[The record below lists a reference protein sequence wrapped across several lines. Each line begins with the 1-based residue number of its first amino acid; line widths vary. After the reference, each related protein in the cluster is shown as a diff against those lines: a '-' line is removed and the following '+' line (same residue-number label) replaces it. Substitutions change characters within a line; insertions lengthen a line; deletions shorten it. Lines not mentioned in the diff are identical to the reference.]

1 VTNISFPFDMSIDIT
16 NSNNLAVL
24 SKIMADCG
32 FGGGTAQ
39 DIQLDYKVVATV
51 TIIGIPIS
59 VPVSNTISFKCPIDV
74 SINKY
79 LMIWAQLIIIY

>member
-1 VTNISFPFDMSIDIT
+1 MTVDIT
-16 NSNNLAVL
+16 NNNNIAVL

-32 FGGGTAQ
+32 LDGSNHPK

-59 VPVSNTISFKCPIDV
+59 IPVSNSVSFQCPIDV
-74 SINKY
+74 KY
-79 LMIWAQLIIIY
+79 YLFIFNDSGTHMY